1 MEAITTHCV
10 ISKRHRL
17 KIDVPVS
24 VDIPSGRIEA
34 IVVLFPDRLPSKKS
48 SSLMG
53 LCGCLNGSKTFKGDS
68 VAIQWK
74 LRDEWE

>member
-10 ISKRHRL
+10 ISKNHRL

-24 VDIPSGRIEA
+24 AGIPSGKIEA

-48 SSLMG
+48 SSIMG
-53 LCGCLNGSKTFKGDS
+53 FCGCLKGSKTFKGDS
-68 VAIQWK
+68 VAIQRK